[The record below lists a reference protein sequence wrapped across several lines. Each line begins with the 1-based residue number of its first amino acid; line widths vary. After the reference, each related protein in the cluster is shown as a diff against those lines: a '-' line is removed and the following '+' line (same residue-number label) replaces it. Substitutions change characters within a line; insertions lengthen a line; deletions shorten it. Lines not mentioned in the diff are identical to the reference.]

1 MKLEIKP
8 GFLAS
13 AMLQELPVRKGI
25 LKMVEV
31 AGRLT
36 LGELLQHQG
45 VYLEKLHNLQAPG
58 GSPLYSLCVTRSA
71 RALATVN
78 GDTLTLR
85 YVEPDHDKAYH

>member
-8 GFLAS
+8 SFPAS
-13 AMLQELPVRKGI
+13 AMVQEPPVRKGI

-36 LGELLQHQG
+36 LGELLKHQG
-45 VYLEKLHNLQAPG
+45 VHLEKLGSLRGPD
-58 GSPLYSLCVTRSA
+58 GSPLYSLRATQSA
-71 RALATVN
+71 RAIVTVS

-85 YVEPDHDKAYH
+85 YVEPDHDKVYH

>member
-36 LGELLQHQG
+36 LGELLQHQD
-45 VYLEKLHNLQAPG
+45 VHLEKLHNLQAPD
-58 GSPLYSLCVTRSA
+58 GSPLYALRVTRSA
-71 RALATVN
+71 RALATVH